1 MIRPYVHYFGSEK
14 YNRAAE
20 AFLESASEKD
30 LDGLEEGKEIEII
43 VEYREYS
50 WSHPLPD
57 EIIMPFSADG
67 VSNWDD
73 YYAYRKTM
81 FKLEGSNASDH

>member
-20 AFLESASEKD
+20 AFLESASEED

-43 VEYREYS
+43 VEHKKEDS
-50 WSHPLPD
+50 WFPLPCKL
-57 EIIMPFSADG
+57 IMPFSADG
-67 VSNWDD
+67 VSNWED